1 MSHTLTEL
9 DEQQRGGSVE
19 NTRRTIIDGNFHTNR
34 PKVSHQPVGGLSLK
48 MWIYCDSKQWRNLR
62 NTHELGRGLKWQQI
76 CNRLTGTLVKYV
88 LFFII
93 SFLSQVFL
101 GSQDLSKHVLNEMLH
116 NASLST
122 ILNTMFDLG
131 TTMVL
136 QWVQCTFFFNRQ
148 LYPL

>member
-1 MSHTLTEL
+1 MAAISI
-9 DEQQRGGSVE
+9 QIGQKYP
-19 NTRRTIIDGNFHTNR
+19 TN
-34 PKVSHQPVGGLSLK
+34 LSLACHSK
-48 MWIYCDSKQWRNLR
+48 CEFIATLNSEEICAIHMNWEEDSSDNKYAI
-62 NTHELGRGLKWQQI
+62 GL
-76 CNRLTGTLVKYV
+76 LVHVKYV

-136 QWVQCTFFFNRQ
+136 QWVQCTMYI
-148 LYPL
+148 LL